1 LQPVVRQPS
10 FCRTL
15 TAAMIEMSNDR
26 IRDLRVRLI
35 LSPLFGVIVPTFS
48 GMVDFRRHTA
58 LGLVASYFLFSS
70 VAFLVWEG
78 NRRLYYRF
86 SRREDWLER
95 PWQRAALLLGL
106 VLAFTIPVS
115 TLFLLAWQRLTGD
128 HGVRSLAVPTAVISI
143 VAIASLI
150 TYVYETVFLVQDWE
164 SARLKHA
171 RAESARLAAELDLL
185 TREVDP
191 HFLFNNLHALHHLVD
206 HHDPRAGAFI
216 EALSETYR
224 YVLTTAR
231 DRPLVPLAEELQ
243 ALERHRLLATT
254 RYGGHVKVLVDVP
267 DEAAMSA
274 MVPPVSLGELLLNA
288 LKHNVVSAEHP
299 LTLTVTLEDDVL
311 VVTNTIRRKAQTAA
325 STGVG
330 LQNLAER
337 VRLAAGKT
345 LTWAE
350 EGDRFVV
357 RMPISSG

>member
-1 LQPVVRQPS
+1 
-10 FCRTL
+10 
-15 TAAMIEMSNDR
+15 MIEMSNDR
-26 IRDLRVRLI
+26 IRDLRVRLM
-35 LSPLFGVIVPTFS
+35 LSPVFGVVVPTFS
-48 GMVDFRRHTA
+48 GMVDFRRHST
-58 LGLVASYFLFSS
+58 LGLVGSYLLFSTI
-70 VAFLVWEG
+70 AFLVWEG

-95 PWQRAALLLGL
+95 PWQRAGLLLGV

-115 TLFLLAWQRLTGD
+115 TLFLLGWQYFTGD
-128 HGVRSLAVPTAVISI
+128 PGVRSLAVPTAVVSI
-143 VAIASLI
+143 VAIAALI

-191 HFLFNNLHALHHLVD
+191 HFLFNNLHALQHLVD

-224 YVLTTAR
+224 YVLMAR

-254 RYGGHVKVLVDVP
+254 RYGGHVEVVVDLPEEVTMT
-267 DEAAMSA
+267 AK
-274 MVPPVSLGELLLNA
+274 VPPVSLGELLVNA
-288 LKHNVVSAEHP
+288 LKHNIITPQHP
-299 LTLTVTLEDDVL
+299 LTLTVRAEGDML
-311 VVTNTIRRKAQTAA
+311 VVANELRRHSRRTA

-330 LQNLAER
+330 LQNLTDR
-337 VRLAAGKT
+337 VRLATGKT
-345 LTWAE
+345 MTWSE
-350 EGDRFVV
+350 QGGHFTV
-357 RMPISSG
+357 RMPLAK